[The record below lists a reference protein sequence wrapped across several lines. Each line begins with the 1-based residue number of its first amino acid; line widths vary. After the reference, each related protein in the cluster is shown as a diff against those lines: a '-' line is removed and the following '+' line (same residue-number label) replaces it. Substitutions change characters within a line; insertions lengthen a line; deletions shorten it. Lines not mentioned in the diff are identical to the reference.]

1 MLADRTVR
9 LAVAVAASL
18 ALVAC
23 GQTTRLKPTAHATP
37 RDVPTVQPTVYPAPT
52 SPAAEPSASESASAS
67 ASGSASSAPAP
78 SGNEVKTDTGT
89 SKFVPATLTVKVG
102 TKVTWTA
109 DQAVHSVTSGEGGK
123 EDKAGPMHSPIGFPT
138 YSVTFT
144 KAGTYK
150 YFCIPHASLGMV
162 GEIVV
167 S

>member
-23 GQTTRLKPTAHATP
+23 GETTRTKPTAHATP

-52 SPAAEPSASESASAS
+52 SPAAEPSASETASAS
-67 ASGSASSAPAP
+67 ASGSASSAPAV
-78 SGNEVKTDTGT
+78 SGNEVKTDTNT
-89 SKFVPATLTVKVG
+89 SRFVPGTLKVKVG
-102 TKVTWTA
+102 TKVTWTP
-109 DQAVHSVTSGEGGK
+109 DQAAHSVTSGEGGK
-123 EDKAGPMHSPIGFPT
+123 EDKAGPMHSPIGFTT

-150 YFCIPHASLGMV
+150 YYCIPHVSLG
-162 GEIVV
+162 
-167 S
+167 